1 VSAADPTAQTT
12 TAQPTTEQTTP
23 GATAAEPAPASYRGV
38 LANRRLAAFVA
49 GDAVSKLGD
58 GMTFVALPVLAL
70 QLHGAVSPAL
80 AVALVT
86 SAPFLLPVLLSLTYG
101 LGRRRFRPRRILVA
115 DCVLRGGMFT
125 ALGIAG
131 LAGALRLPEF
141 AAALFVGSVL
151 RTLSISSRRLAATG
165 MVDANG
171 RLAVNGLLGT
181 SDSFASYVVGP
192 ALGGLLTA
200 LGHAPLILLVDGLT
214 YAVLLIVTAVAVP
227 KTASPAPADPQQPA
241 PADPQQATTADSRRT
256 ATASGWAILRRTP
269 TVASLL
275 VLTFLFNMFY
285 GPVEV
290 AVPLLVTASLHAH
303 TAAIGVLWTSFG
315 IGALAGAAATNMLR
329 RVPRIPLLLG
339 IVAGWAGSM
348 VALAVAPNVLVAAL
362 ALAAGGLIYGPYTAV
377 AYTILLDALHTDEQ
391 QPVLTIW
398 TAATTVALPLGLGIG
413 GPLVAGGGARGGLL
427 ASAAV
432 TAVLVVFG
440 ARRVRARTA

>member
-1 VSAADPTAQTT
+1 MPVERYKIGDHGGECAGPEKLRGVTAADPT
-12 TAQPTTEQTTP
+12 TETMA
-23 GATAAEPAPASYRGV
+23 GATAAASYRSV

-49 GDAVSKLGD
+49 GDAVSMVGD

-70 QLHGAVSPAL
+70 QLHGTVPPAL

-86 SAPFLLPVLLSLTYG
+86 SAPLLLPVLLSLTYG

-115 DCVLRGGMFT
+115 DCLLRGGMFT

-131 LAGALRLPEF
+131 LAGGLRLPEF
-141 AAALFVGSVL
+141 AAALFIGSVL
-151 RTLSISSRRLAATG
+151 RTLSVSSRRLAATG
-165 MVDANG
+165 MVDATG

-181 SDSFASYVVGP
+181 SESFGSYVVGP

-214 YAVLLIVTAVAVP
+214 YVVLLIVTAVTVP
-227 KTASPAPADPQQPA
+227 ATVAAAATAEPQSH
-241 PADPQQATTADSRRT
+241 T
-256 ATASGWAILRRTP
+256 TASGWAILRRTP
-269 TVASLL
+269 SVASLL
-275 VLTFLFNMFY
+275 LLTFLFNMFY

-303 TAAIGVLWTSFG
+303 SSAIGVLWTGFG
-315 IGALAGAAATNMLR
+315 VGALAGAAATNALR

-339 IVAGWAGSM
+339 IVAGWAASM
-348 VALAVAPNVLVAAL
+348 VALALAPNVFVAAL

-377 AYTILLDALHTDEQ
+377 AYTILLDALHSDEQ

-398 TAATTVALPLGLGIG
+398 TAATTVALPLGLGVG
-413 GPLVAGGGARGGLL
+413 GPLVAGAGARGGLL
-427 ASAAV
+427 ASGAV
-432 TAVLVVFG
+432 TALLVVFG
-440 ARRVRARTA
+440 ARWVRARAE

>member
-1 VSAADPTAQTT
+1 VTASEATTAQT
-12 TAQPTTEQTTP
+12 
-23 GATAAEPAPASYRGV
+23 PADPIAASYRSV

-70 QLHGAVSPAL
+70 QLHGGVPPAL

-125 ALGIAG
+125 ALGIVAM
-131 LAGALRLPEF
+131 AGALRLPEF

-151 RTLSISSRRLAATG
+151 RTLSISSRRLAATS
-165 MVDANG
+165 MVDATE

-200 LGHAPLILLVDGLT
+200 LGHAPLILFVDGLT
-214 YAVLLIVTAVAVP
+214 YAVLLIVTAVTVP
-227 KTASPAPADPQQPA
+227 
-241 PADPQQATTADSRRT
+241 RT
-256 ATASGWAILRRTP
+256 AATRTAAAQTAAKQTPAKQTAAKQTAATQTPALQPRAVASGWAILRRTP

-275 VLTFLFNMFY
+275 VITFLFNMFY

-303 TAAIGVLWTSFG
+303 SAAIGVLWTGFG
-315 IGALAGAAATNMLR
+315 LGALAGAAATNVLR
-329 RVPRIPLLLG
+329 RVPRIPFLLV
-339 IVAGWAGSM
+339 IVAGWAASM
-348 VALAVAPNVLVAAL
+348 VALAVAPTILVAAL
-362 ALAAGGLIYGPYTAV
+362 ALAVVGLIYGPYTAV
-377 AYTILLDALHTDEQ
+377 SYTILLDALHSDEQ

-398 TAATTVALPLGLGIG
+398 TAATTVALPLGLGVG
-413 GPLVAGGGARGGLL
+413 GPLVAGAGARGGLL

-432 TAVLVVFG
+432 TALLVVFG
-440 ARRVRARTA
+440 VRWVRGRAA

>member
-1 VSAADPTAQTT
+1 VTAE
-12 TAQPTTEQTTP
+12 P
-23 GATAAEPAPASYRGV
+23 TAAETTAEPTTADRNAASYRSV
-38 LANRRLAAFVA
+38 LSNRRLAAFVA

-70 QLHGAVSPAL
+70 QLHGPVPPAL

-86 SAPFLLPVLLSLTYG
+86 SAPFLLPVVLSLTYG

-125 ALGIAG
+125 ALGIVAS
-131 LAGALRLPEF
+131 AGALRLPEF

-151 RTLSISSRRLAATG
+151 RTLSVSSRRLAATN
-165 MVDANG
+165 MVDAHG

-200 LGHAPLILLVDGLT
+200 FGHAPLILLIDGLT
-214 YAVLLIVTAVAVP
+214 YAVLLIVTAIAVP
-227 KTASPAPADPQQPA
+227 RSVATTPA
-241 PADPQQATTADSRRT
+241 ATTAATTT
-256 ATASGWAILRRTP
+256 ATAPTAAPAERPAAKPASGWAILRRTP
-269 TVASLL
+269 SVASLL
-275 VLTFLFNMFY
+275 VITFLFNMFY

-303 TAAIGVLWTSFG
+303 SAAIGVLWTGFG
-315 IGALAGAAATNMLR
+315 VGALAGAAATNVLR
-329 RVPRIPLLLG
+329 RVPRVPLLLG
-339 IVAGWAGSM
+339 IVAGWAASM
-348 VALAVAPNVLVAAL
+348 VALAVAPTVVVAAL
-362 ALAAGGLIYGPYTAV
+362 ALAVGGLIYGPYTAV
-377 AYTILLDALHTDEQ
+377 SYTILLDALERDEQ

-398 TAATTVALPLGLGIG
+398 TAATTVALPLGLGVG
-413 GPLVAGGGARGGLL
+413 GPLVAGAGARGGLL

-432 TAVLVVFG
+432 TALLVAFG
-440 ARRVRARTA
+440 VRWVRGRAV

>member
-1 VSAADPTAQTT
+1 MTASEATTAETPADPIA
-12 TAQPTTEQTTP
+12 
-23 GATAAEPAPASYRGV
+23 ASYRSV

-70 QLHGAVSPAL
+70 QLHGGVPPAL

-115 DCVLRGGMFT
+115 DSVLGGGMFI
-125 ALGIAG
+125 ALGIVAM
-131 LAGALRLPEF
+131 AGALRLPEF

-151 RTLSISSRRLAATG
+151 RTLSVSSRRLAATS
-165 MVDANG
+165 MVNATG

-181 SDSFASYVVGP
+181 SDSFASYVIGP

-200 LGHAPLILLVDGLT
+200 LGHAPLILFIDGLT

-227 KTASPAPADPQQPA
+227 
-241 PADPQQATTADSRRT
+241 RT
-256 ATASGWAILRRTP
+256 AATRTAAAQTPATPTAATQTAATQTAALQPRAGASGWAILRRTP

-275 VLTFLFNMFY
+275 LLTFLFNMFY

-303 TAAIGVLWTSFG
+303 SAAIGVLWTGFG
-315 IGALAGAAATNMLR
+315 LGALAGAAATNVLR
-329 RVPRIPLLLG
+329 RVPRIPLLMV
-339 IVAGWAGSM
+339 IVAGWAASM
-348 VALAVAPNVLVAAL
+348 VALAVAPTILVAAL
-362 ALAAGGLIYGPYTAV
+362 ALAVGGLIYGPYTAV
-377 AYTILLDALHTDEQ
+377 SYTILLDALHSDEQ

-398 TAATTVALPLGLGIG
+398 TAATTVALPLGLGVG
-413 GPLVAGGGARGGLL
+413 GPLVAGAGARGGLL

-432 TAVLVVFG
+432 TALLVVFG
-440 ARRVRARTA
+440 VRWVRARAA

>member
-1 VSAADPTAQTT
+1 VTATDPSAQTT
-12 TAQPTTEQTTP
+12 PAL
-23 GATAAEPAPASYRGV
+23 TAAEPAPASYRSV

-70 QLHGAVSPAL
+70 QLHGAVPPAL

-115 DCVLRGGMFT
+115 DCVLRGGMFA

-131 LAGALRLPEF
+131 LAGALRLAEF

-227 KTASPAPADPQQPA
+227 RTVRVEQTAERP
-241 PADPQQATTADSRRT
+241 

-290 AVPLLVTASLHAH
+290 AVPLLVTASLHANS
-303 TAAIGVLWTSFG
+303 AAIGVLWTSFG
-315 IGALAGAAATNMLR
+315 VGALVGAAATNLLR

-339 IVAGWAGSM
+339 IVAGWAASM

-377 AYTILLDALHTDEQ
+377 AYTILFDALPSDEQ

-413 GPLVAGGGARGGLL
+413 GPIVAGGGARGGLL

-432 TAVLVVFG
+432 TALLFVFG
-440 ARRVRARTA
+440 ARRVRARAG

>member
-1 VSAADPTAQTT
+1 VTAS
-12 TAQPTTEQTTP
+12 E
-23 GATAAEPAPASYRGV
+23 ATAAEATAEPIAASYRGV

-70 QLHGAVSPAL
+70 QLHGDVPPAL

-86 SAPFLLPVLLSLTYG
+86 AAPFLLPVVLSLTYG

-125 ALGIAG
+125 ALGIVAM
-131 LAGALRLPEF
+131 AGALRLPEF

-151 RTLSISSRRLAATG
+151 RTLSVSSRRLAATS
-165 MVDANG
+165 MANANG

-192 ALGGLLTA
+192 ALGGLLTG
-200 LGHAPLILLVDGLT
+200 LGHAPLILFVDGLT

-227 KTASPAPADPQQPA
+227 RTVATTSATTTTATA
-241 PADPQQATTADSRRT
+241 ATTAPAERP

-275 VLTFLFNMFY
+275 VITFLFNMFY

-303 TAAIGVLWTSFG
+303 SAAIGVLWTGFG
-315 IGALAGAAATNMLR
+315 LGALAGAAATNQLR

-339 IVAGWAGSM
+339 IVAGWAASM
-348 VALAVAPNVLVAAL
+348 VALAVAPTILVAAL
-362 ALAAGGLIYGPYTAV
+362 ALAVGGLIYGPYTAV
-377 AYTILLDALHTDEQ
+377 SYTILLDALHSAEQ

-413 GPLVAGGGARGGLL
+413 GPLVAGAGVRGGLL

-432 TAVLVVFG
+432 TALLVAFG
-440 ARRVRARTA
+440 VRWVRGRSA